1 MNRIRLI
8 PASFILM
15 LSLFSHAVLAE
26 SATDER
32 AQQTTDAMV
41 EELQLDSEQSSRVHE
56 LNQQTF
62 SQIAELR
69 KADQNRFSKYR
80 SLKKV
85 VQERDKSMQEI
96 LSDAQ
101 YDTYLSSA
109 KERRQQLKTYLKEQ
123 DN

>member
-26 SATDER
+26 PATDER
-32 AQQTTDAMV
+32 AQQATDAMV
-41 EELQLDSEQSSRVHE
+41 EELQLNGEQSSRVHE
-56 LNQQTF
+56 LNKQTF

-69 KADQNRFSKYR
+69 EADQNRFSKYR

-85 VQERDKSMQEI
+85 VQERDRSMQEI

-101 YDTYLSSA
+101 YETYLSSA
-109 KERRQQLKTYLKEQ
+109 KST
-123 DN
+123 

>member
-1 MNRIRLI
+1 MNLIRLI

-26 SATDER
+26 STADDR
-32 AQQTTDAMV
+32 AQQATDTMI
-41 EELQLDSEQSSRVHE
+41 EELQLNGEQSTRVLE
-56 LNQQTF
+56 LNKQTF

-69 KADQNRFSKYR
+69 EADQSRFSKYR

-85 VQERDKSMQEI
+85 VQERDRSMQEI